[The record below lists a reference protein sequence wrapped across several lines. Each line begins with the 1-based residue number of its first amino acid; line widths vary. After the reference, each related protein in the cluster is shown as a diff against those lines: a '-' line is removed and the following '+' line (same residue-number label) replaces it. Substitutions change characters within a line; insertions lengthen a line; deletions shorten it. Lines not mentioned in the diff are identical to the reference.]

1 MPLSLEG
8 VEAHPGLY
16 IGPAL
21 VSLTL
26 ESIETGILINQ
37 SLTFWERAER
47 ELAVV
52 RAVVSFVTSI
62 AFLQTCFSFYTSW
75 RTFVENFGN
84 WYSSV
89 DFVWADK
96 IQSILASAFRSRHTI
111 EYSYVHVQ
119 TVSMAAPVQAFLI
132 WRCWSLVNRNRYVL
146 VPLLLLL
153 LTSIIAGITVTV
165 ETFQTHFGIVRVN
178 EGPLPKIPINITCT
192 LSSRTSCRSHWRT
205 NSGDVPVVLSLSSG
219 ALLDVLVTGILL
231 TFLARSKQHVTSS
244 RFRRILRRLTVLIW
258 EAALPPCVCA
268 ILTVVT
274 YLTVVNEN
282 YWDLTFQA
290 ILGKLY
296 VISLFVT
303 LNGRAELQGGPVIGF
318 STNRLSDMAWGMS
331 TPIRVGVCTPLLLGS
346 SVSDLVCFRSRRTRK
361 AEGRRI
367 PREMDEVLSIPPASQ
382 LALLSLRSGRSHV
395 DTP

>member
-8 VEAHPGLY
+8 LEAHPGLY

-26 ESIETGILINQ
+26 ESIQTGIVINQ

-47 ELAVV
+47 ELGVV

-62 AFLQTCFSFYTSW
+62 AFIQTSFSFYTSW

-96 IQSILASAFRSRHTI
+96 IQSTL
-111 EYSYVHVQ
+111 

-132 WRCWSLVNRNRYVL
+132 WRCWTLINRNRYVL
-146 VPLLLLL
+146 ATLLLLL
-153 LTSIIAGITVTV
+153 LTSTIAGITVTV
-165 ETFQTHFGIVRVN
+165 ETFQSHFGIVQVN
-178 EGPLPKIPINITCT
+178 EGPLPKVPINITF
-192 LSSRTSCRSHWRT
+192 
-205 NSGDVPVVLSLSSG
+205 VLSLTSS

-231 TFLARSKQHVTSS
+231 TYLARSKQHVTSS
-244 RFRRILRRLTVLIW
+244 RFRRIMRRLTVLIW
-258 EAALPPCVCA
+258 EAALPPCICA

-274 YLTVVNEN
+274 YLTLVNEN

-303 LNGRAELQGGPVIGF
+303 LNGRADLQGGPMTGF
-318 STNRLSDMAWGMS
+318 STNRFSNLAWGLS
-331 TPIRVGVCTPLLLGS
+331 TPIRVG
-346 SVSDLVCFRSRRTRK
+346 
-361 AEGRRI
+361 I
-367 PREMDEVLSIPPASQ
+367 PTDTESGEASNTQ
-382 LALLSLRSGRSHV
+382 GDGRSAV
-395 DTP
+395 DTPCEANRVAVAPAREKP